1 MGRLLSVIVL
11 IGATFSV
18 VATQQTSPVE
28 TTPIPIEHF
37 SKGSEYTNVKLSPS
51 GKYISYI
58 SKMEGKNVLGILR
71 TKDYDIE
78 SAIRFESNA
87 QVGDYHWVNDERL
100 VMAKEYVKGWTDVPY
115 YYGELFSIN
124 ANGRSGRYVV
134 GYQGGSQ
141 TGTRIQ
147 KGTALDGTSYVLDP
161 LINDDRHMLILTYP
175 WTGSAEPVTKVYK
188 VNVKSGKRTVVT
200 RAPKKN
206 ADFLTDHEGN
216 VRFATATDDFVTG
229 EIYQK
234 IKGKSGWHTLEL
246 KTPLQNMRLHALDGS
261 GDGLY
266 VTGSEKGEPDGL
278 YKLSLSTQEL
288 SLIYKDKDVSP
299 SKMWVDP
306 VSKQLFAIELDPGYP
321 TYAFTDEK
329 VPLSASIKSLLQSIE
344 GHQLRL
350 ISSTR
355 SGDKHLVLA
364 TNDRNPGDYYLYDQT
379 KKKLQYLFS
388 TRIWIDPA
396 RMAETKPLKFKS
408 RDGIEIHGYLTL
420 PNNKPHKNLPLV
432 VMPHGG
438 PHGPRD
444 YWDYDTESQL
454 LASRGMAVLRV
465 NFRGS
470 GGYGMNFEFAGHRE
484 WGRKI
489 QHDIL
494 DGVDYAVAAGYA
506 NPENMCIMGSSFGG
520 YSAMQ
525 SAIIAPDKFQ
535 CAIGV
540 VGIYDL
546 PMMFKEGD
554 TSRLRSGIQFL
565 KAVLGEDETTLV
577 QFSPARNADKIKA
590 PVLIVHGGDDERAP
604 IEHAEAMVN
613 ALKKAKKPYE
623 YYLLENE
630 GHGFYKAEH
639 RLAYYQTV
647 LAFLDKHLEL

>member
-1 MGRLLSVIVL
+1 MIRLFSIIVL
-11 IGATFSV
+11 LGVTVSASAAQSPSAAT
-18 VATQQTSPVE
+18 
-28 TTPIPIEHF
+28 TTPTPIEHF
-37 SKGSEYTNVKLSPS
+37 SKGSEYTNVKLSP
-51 GKYISYI
+51 GGEYISFI
-58 SKMEGKNVLGILR
+58 SKVEGKNILGVLQV
-71 TKDYDIE
+71 KDYSLL

-87 QVGDYHWVNDERL
+87 QVGNYHWVNDERL
-100 VMAKEYVKGWTDVPY
+100 VIEKQYVKGWTDHPD
-115 YYGELFSIN
+115 YYGELYSVN
-124 ANGRSGRYVV
+124 ANGKSGRYLA
-134 GYQGGSQ
+134 GYQGEGQ

-147 KGTALDGTSYVLDP
+147 KGTALYGTSFVLDP
-161 LINDDRHMLILTYP
+161 LINDERHMLIYTYP
-175 WTGSAEPVTKVYK
+175 WNGSKEPTMQIYK
-188 VNVKSGKRTVVT
+188 VNVKSGKRNMIT

-234 IKGKSGWHTLEL
+234 IKGKSGWQTLAL

-266 VTGSEKGEPDGL
+266 VTGSENGEPDGL
-278 YKLSLSTQEL
+278 YKLSLSTQAL
-288 SLIYKDKDVSP
+288 SLIYKDKEVSP
-299 SKMWVDP
+299 SKIWVDP
-306 VSKQLFAIELDPGYP
+306 VSKKLFAIELDPGYP
-321 TYAFTDEK
+321 TYAFTDEN

-396 RMAETKPLKFKS
+396 HMAETKPIKFKN
-408 RDGIEIHGYLTL
+408 RDGMDIHGYLTL

-470 GGYGMNFEFAGHRE
+470 GGYGLNFEFAGHRE

-494 DGVDYAVAAGYA
+494 DGVDYVVEAGYA
-506 NPENMCIMGSSFGG
+506 NAENMCIMGSSFGG

-546 PMMFKEGD
+546 PMMFEEGD
-554 TSRLRSGIQFL
+554 TSRVSAGIKYL
-565 KAVLGEDETTLV
+565 KAVLGEDEKALV
-577 QFSPARNADKIKA
+577 QFSPARNADKINA

-604 IEHAEAMVN
+604 IEHAEAMIN
-613 ALKKAKKPYE
+613 ALKKANKPYE